1 MSITKTKEA
10 IKALPDDSLVIF
22 ESQTA
27 ESHGTLVRDIMP
39 PSTLKAIVAD
49 YEAAVQLLEEVRNA
63 NYLALHAGQP
73 YSIDLD
79 ERIRRFLLKDKPE
92 VPFEAGN
99 ISWT

>member
-1 MSITKTKEA
+1 MNIVKTKET

-92 VPFEAGN
+92 VPFEAGSV
-99 ISWT
+99 SWT